1 MFQQMS
7 IKWKIL
13 LIALL
18 GPVLVAAVMAWQQ
31 VMDIRASEEDALL
44 QQARTVVMMAEAAR
58 QEMAQK
64 LQDGVVKP
72 FDQIPEGHL
81 MDAVPVVSAMQLAAQ
96 NAEQSGY
103 RFRVP
108 KVSPRNPDNTPT
120 ELELGALKKLK
131 AENLPELVLHEDG
144 QIRYFRP
151 IKLTQDCLA
160 CHGDPKGSAD
170 PIGGTREGWRVG
182 EIHGAFEIVQSLDRA
197 EDRVLRAQATVA
209 GWTVA
214 VLAIVFFLT
223 WWVAKKSVVHPL
235 LRIQAYA
242 GDVASGRLDA
252 EPKGSFG
259 AELAKLKEA
268 IQSMVGRLKEQMA
281 AAQAKSKEAKQ
292 EAERAEQ
299 AMLTAQQQG
308 QRVSTLLEKMTTV
321 AGEASEIAHQVASA
335 SEELSAQV
343 DMVSKGAGI
352 QSERTEQTATAM
364 EEMNATVME
373 VARSSG
379 SAAESADKSRMKAQ
393 EGEDVVEHMMAAIKK
408 VNDRTQQLKGEMSEL
423 GRQANDINK
432 ILDVISEI
440 ADQTNLLALNAAI
453 EAARAGEAGRGFAVV
468 ADEVRKLAEKTML
481 ATKEVGEAI
490 SAIQDSANTNI
501 ESMDQA
507 ETEVQQATNLAQESG
522 SALREIVSLAHN
534 ASDQVRSIAASADQ
548 QSAASEEI
556 NRAVDDISRITTENA
571 VGASESAQAVTEL
584 AELALKLQ
592 NLIDQMAV
600 NE

>member
-1 MFQQMS
+1 
-7 IKWKIL
+7 
-13 LIALL
+13 
-18 GPVLVAAVMAWQQ
+18 
-31 VMDIRASEEDALL
+31 
-44 QQARTVVMMAEAAR
+44 
-58 QEMAQK
+58 
-64 LQDGVVKP
+64 
-72 FDQIPEGHL
+72 
-81 MDAVPVVSAMQLAAQ
+81 
-96 NAEQSGY
+96 
-103 RFRVP
+103 
-108 KVSPRNPDNTPT
+108 
-120 ELELGALKKLK
+120 
-131 AENLPELVLHEDG
+131 
-144 QIRYFRP
+144 
-151 IKLTQDCLA
+151 
-160 CHGDPKGSAD
+160 
-170 PIGGTREGWRVG
+170 
-182 EIHGAFEIVQSLDRA
+182 
-197 EDRVLRAQATVA
+197 
-209 GWTVA
+209 
-214 VLAIVFFLT
+214 
-223 WWVAKKSVVHPL
+223 
-235 LRIQAYA
+235 
-242 GDVASGRLDA
+242 
-252 EPKGSFG
+252 
-259 AELAKLKEA
+259 
-268 IQSMVGRLKEQMA
+268 
-281 AAQAKSKEAKQ
+281 
-292 EAERAEQ
+292 
-299 AMLTAQQQG
+299 
-308 QRVSTLLEKMTTV
+308 
-321 AGEASEIAHQVASA
+321 
-335 SEELSAQV
+335 
-343 DMVSKGAGI
+343 MVSKGAGI